1 MHWSLVPPSEVFWAP
16 EDIKQAQRRQLEAD
30 TLTHDEVAHDHLQI
44 TIEKKLANE
53 CGMCQGRAGIYH
65 CGSCHQWSH
74 EIDGLLH
81 VRLPAGH
88 RVSIYK
94 TWVKFYKARLS
105 YEENI
110 TMQKRRLNQE
120 LRRRN
125 EERRR
130 IDKAA
135 A

>member
-1 MHWSLVPPSEVFWAP
+1 MHWPLVPPSEVFWAP

-65 CGSCHQWSH
+65 CGSCHQRSH

-88 RVSIYK
+88 RGLHLQDAGQILQSS
-94 TWVKFYKARLS
+94 T
-105 YEENI
+105 
-110 TMQKRRLNQE
+110 E
-120 LRRRN
+120 LQGKYHHAKK
-125 EERRR
+125 EVESG
-130 IDKAA
+130 A
-135 A
+135 

>member
-1 MHWSLVPPSEVFWAP
+1 MHWPLVPPSEVFLAP

-30 TLTHDEVAHDHLQI
+30 TLTHDEVAHKHLQI
-44 TIEKKLANE
+44 TIEKKLANK

-65 CGSCHQWSH
+65 CGSCHQRSH

-94 TWVKFYKARLS
+94 TRVKFYKARLS

-120 LRRRN
+120 LRWRN